1 MKEHLLRQS
10 LENPLVLQCLK
21 WRHSVNRVPVQT
33 LVDKVQELGVL
44 ALAQHI
50 LECLRVW
57 QSTSASRVRHN
68 DRIERILLE
77 EQVATRAELNDVVR
91 RHTLNLHHISQLLC
105 FVLTREQRVASI

>member
-10 LENPLVLQCLK
+10 LKNPLVLQCLK

-33 LVDKVQELGVL
+33 LIDKVQELGVL

-57 QSTSASRVRHN
+57 QSSSASRVRHD
-68 DRIERILLE
+68 DRVERILLE
-77 EQVATRAELNDVVR
+77 EQIATRAELNDVVW